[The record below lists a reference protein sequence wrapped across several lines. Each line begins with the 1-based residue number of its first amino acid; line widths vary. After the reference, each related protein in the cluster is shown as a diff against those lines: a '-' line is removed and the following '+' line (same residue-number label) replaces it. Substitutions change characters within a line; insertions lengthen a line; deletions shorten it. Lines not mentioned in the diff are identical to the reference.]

1 MLFAQSPVDGL
12 AGLAEKGVMGLMLAA
27 TCAFIYFLTR
37 LNREQLK
44 EEREIFAGALDKQKI
59 DDRAERTED
68 RKIFREALATTGDK
82 FQRAIEAATESTQSI
97 HERIDKIETIL
108 PAFCRA
114 QHEQQQQRGK

>member
-1 MLFAQSPVDGL
+1 MLFADTIDGL
-12 AGLAEKGVMGLMLAA
+12 AGLAEKGVMGIMLTA

-44 EEREIFAGALDKQKI
+44 EEREIFATALDKQKV

-68 RKIFREALATTGDK
+68 RKIFREALATTGEK
-82 FQRAIEAATESTQSI
+82 FEKAIQAAAASSEAI
-97 HERIDKIETIL
+97 HERLDKIETIL

-114 QHEQQQQRGK
+114 QHEQQRKP